1 MCGRIVQKSGP
12 LDYVERIFPTS
23 TRYSATRPAALQ
35 HPAGHAS
42 THNAPARRRV
52 RAGPAV
58 VDLAPERFEVRDE
71 LRAARQ
77 DRRGKMAVEDA
88 HGHGRILVP
97 ADGWYEWKALT
108 DEPKPPKQPYY
119 IHAADN
125 TPLFFAALSNW
136 RAGAEKDEAH
146 GCNRHERL
154 GRRHGRR
161 SRPAPSGATGRS
173 CNPLARPGPPCS
185 PGCPAARARPS
196 RNGLH
201 LAPGP
206 ARGRQLEV
214 PAPRRHRA
222 GAAYPALTLSNR
234 TIAAA
239 SDGSMPWRVPL
250 APTVRTAT
258 DGPPARDRFA
268 SLPGRPSSNRP
279 SAPTGSRRPWS
290 ALFRK
295 NSAGLR

>member
-1 MCGRIVQKSGP
+1 MSN
-12 LDYVERIFPTS
+12 ESSPTS
-23 TRYSATRPAALQ
+23 TRYSATRPARYNIPPGTRPLTM
-35 HPAGHAS
+35 HRLAG
-42 THNAPARRRV
+42 
-52 RAGPAV
+52 
-58 VDLAPERFEVRDE
+58 EFE
-71 LRAARQ
+71 L
-77 DRRGKMAVEDA
+77 DRRWWTWRPSGSKYAMNCARLNKIVAGKWPWKMLT
-88 HGHGRILVP
+88 GHRRILVP

-136 RAGAEKDEAH
+136 RAGAERR
-146 GCNRHERL
+146 GPRLCNRHRRL

-239 SDGSMPWRVPL
+239 SDGSMPWRVPWRPQFVL
-250 APTVRTAT
+250 PPMVHPHAT
-258 DGPPARDRFA
+258 DSPASRA
-268 SLPGRPSSNRP
+268 VPVVIVHLLPLGRV
-279 SAPTGSRRPWS
+279 GH
-290 ALFRK
+290 
-295 NSAGLR
+295 GLPISEK